1 MYFKCYVA
9 LAIKMTYTGGELHT
23 EQGNRIEKP
32 ELYPHDITTD
42 FYLFIFIIA
51 FIYLGEVGM
60 CDIVQV

>member
-1 MYFKCYVA
+1 
-9 LAIKMTYTGGELHT
+9 MTYTGGELHT

-32 ELYPHDITTD
+32 ELYPHDIPTD